1 VFSIRRRRGE
11 GRCAEGWMRRSES
24 MTSPDLPPIDC
35 RAVLVLGG
43 ARSGKSRYAQALAEE
58 SRTRRLFLATAEA
71 GDDEMADR
79 IARHRS
85 DRGDGWS
92 TREEPL
98 ELTTALRAEA
108 RADRIVLVDCLTL
121 WIGNLIFAGRAV
133 ARETADLAREIGRLA
148 GPVVFVSNEVGSG
161 VVPATAL
168 GREFRDWQGRA
179 NQEIAAA
186 CGAVVLVTAGL
197 PSLLKPA
204 PRPNLRLR

>member
-1 VFSIRRRRGE
+1 
-11 GRCAEGWMRRSES
+11 
-24 MTSPDLPPIDC
+24 MTSPDSPPIDC

-58 SRTRRLFLATAEA
+58 SRSRRLFLATAEA

-98 ELTTALRAEA
+98 ELTNALRAEA
-108 RADRIVLVDCLTL
+108 TPDRIVLVDCLTFWL
-121 WIGNLIFAGRAV
+121 GNLMFAGRAV

-168 GREFRDWQGRA
+168 GREFRDWQGRV

-197 PSLLKPA
+197 PILLKPA
-204 PRPNLRLR
+204 PRPILRLD